1 MRPRRFSRQQVDAVD
16 EDLADLEEEFYDELE
31 SCDCGC
37 CDDEDDDDDG
47 LIQTAAQAGYDI
59 SGMRPLIESLASRGR

>member
-1 MRPRRFSRQQVDAVD
+1 MMDGFSLLQGI
-16 EDLADLEEEFYDELE
+16 L
-31 SCDCGC
+31 S
-37 CDDEDDDDDG
+37 